1 MGDRRLRLARRFYP
15 NFLEKAREAAADR
28 DPRSSRPWLYRLRRE
43 LSRAWPEVC
52 ARLRSP
58 GVDDDVQF
66 LVTAVGRAGI
76 PRFTQVAVNRAWRS
90 GDKMLALSAATDSDD
105 PSFDAMFLRA
115 LGDEDRWV
123 RGMGAQ
129 GLQWSAATGRRALQL
144 RDALLDV
151 ATGDPDDLVK
161 AMALQALWSFPT
173 GDLERVFPLT
183 TRDDDVGKRARAL
196 VQEWRANDAP
206 PDEDVR

>member
-1 MGDRRLRLARRFYP
+1 
-15 NFLEKAREAAADR
+15 
-28 DPRSSRPWLYRLRRE
+28 
-43 LSRAWPEVC
+43 
-52 ARLRSP
+52 
-58 GVDDDVQF
+58 VDDDVQF

-90 GDKMLALSAATDSDD
+90 GDKVLALQAATDSHD
-105 PSFDAMFLRA
+105 PSFDAVFLRA

-129 GLQWSAATGRRALQL
+129 GLYWSAATGRRALEL
-144 RDALLDV
+144 RDALLEL
-151 ATGDPDDLVK
+151 ACGDPDELVTTT
-161 AMALQALWSFPT
+161 ALHALWNFPT
-173 GDLERVFPLT
+173 GDPQRLLPLT